1 MSSLAVLLPMS
12 TDSMDGF
19 AMIKDYKSLV
29 KQNLK
34 MLMLTVPGERIMLP
48 KYGVGLKKYLFSN
61 FHEGV
66 EEQIRDDIRLQVA
79 KYMPVV
85 KILDILFS
93 TSSQNPNYFAIQLH
107 FYIPSISSA
116 EILNI
121 TI

>member
-48 KYGVGLKKYLFSN
+48 KYGVGLKNTYFLIFMKVLKSRY
-61 FHEGV
+61 E
-66 EEQIRDDIRLQVA
+66 
-79 KYMPVV
+79 M
-85 KILDILFS
+85 ILD
-93 TSSQNPNYFAIQLH
+93 YKW
-107 FYIPSISSA
+107 
-116 EILNI
+116 LNI
-121 TI
+121 CRL